1 MVPGM
6 VLALGLVMVRGTVLG
21 LGLGMALDMELV
33 AMVGEVEVAIVGEV
47 EVAIV
52 GEVEVAVVGEV
63 EVAIVGEVEVA
74 TVGWQMG
81 LQEQHKIM
89 AVPLAGTVVAAMSA
103 MAAAAGV
110 HTEQSS
116 IAGREEEGST
126 DCLLAGG
133 RRTLERILCGAAVVC
148 LCALVQCEA
157 RVLPSQHVK

>member
-33 AMVGEVEVAIVGEV
+33 AM
-47 EVAIV
+47 
-52 GEVEVAVVGEV
+52 VGEV

>member
-1 MVPGM
+1 M

-33 AMVGEVEVAIVGEV
+33 AM
-47 EVAIV
+47 
-52 GEVEVAVVGEV
+52 VGEV